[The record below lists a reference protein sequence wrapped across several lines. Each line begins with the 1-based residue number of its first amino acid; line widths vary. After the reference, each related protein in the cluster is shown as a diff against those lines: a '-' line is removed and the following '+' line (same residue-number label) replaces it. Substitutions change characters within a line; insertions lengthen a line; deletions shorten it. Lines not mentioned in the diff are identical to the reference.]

1 MSNKRSQSSG
11 RRLHN
16 DDIEML
22 EAQIAQLAA
31 AVVQLQTTV
40 VQLQKLA
47 MVQSRHINGV
57 HSIVL
62 KSLTKRNHQGS

>member
-16 DDIEML
+16 DEIEML
-22 EAQIAQLAA
+22 EAQIAQLQS
-31 AVVQLQTTV
+31 AVVQLQTAV
-40 VQLQKLA
+40 VQLQKLGTL
-47 MVQSRHINGV
+47 QSRHIDGV

-62 KSLTKRNHQGS
+62 KSLTEKNHQGS